1 MTRNYSSCPPVC
13 NFVGDT
19 TFYKCGRDLDIV
31 PENLEMDANK
41 VINWL
46 SNNEMVANP

>member
-1 MTRNYSSCPPVC
+1 MARNYSSCPLVC
-13 NFVGDT
+13 NFAGDT
-19 TFYKCGRDLDIV
+19 TLYECGRDLDIV
-31 PENLEMDANK
+31 PENLEIDANI